1 MEQDYFLGLDLGTG
15 SLGWA
20 VTNEQY
26 EIQRAH
32 GKALWGVRLFES
44 ANTAEERRLF
54 RTNRRRLARRN
65 WRLDLLQGIFA
76 EEINKIDDGFF
87 LRMKE
92 SRYVPADKRDKN
104 GKCPELPYA
113 LFVDDN
119 YTDKQY
125 HQQFPTIYHLR
136 KCLMDTD
143 TTPDIRLV
151 YLALHHILKHRGH
164 FLFSGEM
171 ETIREFQN
179 MFQQFIQTIQNE
191 ELEFHLTFTVENIQA
206 VETILKNQDYGV
218 AEKKKQ
224 LIKQLG
230 AKTSCEKAILQLIAG
245 GKAQLSDIF
254 DNDELDNTEQP
265 KICFADSGYEDNA
278 GLVEAALGEQFI
290 IIAQAKA
297 VYDWAVLSDI
307 LGESTTLSEAKVAVY
322 EKHKKDL
329 AYLKQLVKENLD
341 KAAYQE
347 IFVTTSDKAANY
359 SAYIG
364 MTKQSG
370 KKVAL
375 QGKQC
380 SREDFYAFLRK
391 NVLNSIKDEI
401 KTAYLQQEMEKGTFL
416 PKQVVKDNGVI
427 PHQLHLEELKRI
439 IANLKEQIPLLAEQ
453 EEKLIQLFTFRIPYY
468 VGPLNGIGEGEAAT
482 NWAVKKSK
490 DKIYPWN
497 FDKVIDLEASAEC
510 FIRRMTNKCTY
521 LPQEDVLPKNSLLYS
536 KFEVLNELNNLR
548 LNGKLISVEL
558 KQRLYTDLFQ
568 HYRKVTVKKLK
579 AYLVR
584 EGIVGK
590 ADSIDIA
597 GIDGEFKSSLTAYH
611 DFKNIL
617 TGCSLTQND
626 KEDIILNI
634 TLFGDDKKLLDK
646 RLKAQYPQ
654 LTEGQRKGLRALSYK
669 GWGRLSKAF
678 LDELTAPAPETGEVW
693 TILRAMWETNDNLMQ
708 VLSERYYF
716 TEAIEKRNG
725 KTEQKAISYQMVEE
739 LYVSPAVKRQIWQTL
754 QIVKEICE
762 VQGKA
767 PKRVFIEMAREKQE
781 SKRTVS
787 RRGQLMDL
795 YKKCKD
801 ETRDWLNELGAKDDA
816 ALRSDKLYLY
826 YTQKGRCMYTGEV
839 IPLEELWDNNKYD
852 IDHIYP
858 QSKTMDDSLNNRVL
872 VKKEANANKSDNY
885 PLHADIRQKM
895 KSFWKMLLDGG
906 FIEKEKYNRLTHGDE
921 FTDDELSGF
930 IARQLVETRQSTK
943 AVASLLKQVLPAE
956 TEVVYVKAKIASQ
969 FRQDFNLI
977 KVREM
982 NDLHHAK
989 DAYLNIVVGNA
1000 YHTKFTANAGWFI
1013 KQNPGRSYNL
1023 KKMFTSDKDIIR
1035 NGQTAWKAGSDG
1047 TIVTVRRMMQKN
1059 NILVTRR
1066 SYEVTGGLFD
1076 DMPVK
1081 KGNAQVP
1088 LKGSDSRLNNIDNY
1102 GGYNKATGAYF
1113 MLVESEDK
1121 KGQLIRTIE
1130 YVPLYLCK
1138 QIESSQEAATTY
1150 FSSEAR
1156 GLKNP
1161 RILLPKIK
1169 KDTLFKLDGFYMY
1182 LSGRF
1187 DDRRLLFKGA
1197 TQLLMNFNE
1206 EVTLKKVLKFVT
1218 HHKENKNLMIVPQ
1231 DNLEP
1236 EELLQLYDS
1245 FIDKLKNTV
1254 YKLQLDSWGDV
1265 LQNKREIFAGLNIE
1279 DKCILLSEILHLFQC
1294 ISINA
1299 NLKLLGETSKAGELR
1314 IGKNITKYK
1323 QISIIHQSPAGIYEQ
1338 EIDLNRL

>member
-1 MEQDYFLGLDLGTG
+1 M
-15 SLGWA
+15 
-20 VTNEQY
+20 
-26 EIQRAH
+26 
-32 GKALWGVRLFES
+32 
-44 ANTAEERRLF
+44 
-54 RTNRRRLARRN
+54 
-65 WRLDLLQGIFA
+65 
-76 EEINKIDDGFF
+76 
-87 LRMKE
+87 
-92 SRYVPADKRDKN
+92 
-104 GKCPELPYA
+104 
-113 LFVDDN
+113 
-119 YTDKQY
+119 
-125 HQQFPTIYHLR
+125 
-136 KCLMDTD
+136 
-143 TTPDIRLV
+143 
-151 YLALHHILKHRGH
+151 
-164 FLFSGEM
+164 
-171 ETIREFQN
+171 
-179 MFQQFIQTIQNE
+179 
-191 ELEFHLTFTVENIQA
+191 
-206 VETILKNQDYGV
+206 
-218 AEKKKQ
+218 
-224 LIKQLG
+224 
-230 AKTSCEKAILQLIAG
+230 
-245 GKAQLSDIF
+245 
-254 DNDELDNTEQP
+254 
-265 KICFADSGYEDNA
+265 
-278 GLVEAALGEQFI
+278 
-290 IIAQAKA
+290 
-297 VYDWAVLSDI
+297 
-307 LGESTTLSEAKVAVY
+307 
-322 EKHKKDL
+322 
-329 AYLKQLVKENLD
+329 
-341 KAAYQE
+341 
-347 IFVTTSDKAANY
+347 
-359 SAYIG
+359 
-364 MTKQSG
+364 
-370 KKVAL
+370 
-375 QGKQC
+375 
-380 SREDFYAFLRK
+380 
-391 NVLNSIKDEI
+391 
-401 KTAYLQQEMEKGTFL
+401 
-416 PKQVVKDNGVI
+416 
-427 PHQLHLEELKRI
+427 
-439 IANLKEQIPLLAEQ
+439 LAEQ

-497 FDKVIDLEASAEC
+497 FDKVIDLEASAER

-548 LNGKLISVEL
+548 LNGELISVEL

-590 ADSIDIA
+590 ADSSDIA

-693 TILRAMWETNDNLMQ
+693 TIIRAMWETNDNLMQ
-708 VLSERYYF
+708 VLSDRYYF

-839 IPLEELWDNNKYD
+839 IPLEDLWDNNKYD

-885 PLHADIRQKM
+885 PLHVDIRQKM
-895 KSFWKMLLDGG
+895 KSFWNMLLSDG
-906 FIEKEKYNRLTHGDE
+906 FIEKEKYNRLIRADE

-956 TEVVYVKAKIASQ
+956 IEVVYVKAKIASQ

-1023 KKMFTSDKDIIR
+1023 RKMFTSDKDIIR
-1035 NGQTAWKAGSDG
+1035 NGQTAWKAGGDG

-1076 DMPVK
+1076 QQLMK
-1081 KGNAQVP
+1081 KGKGQVP
-1088 LKGSDSRLNNIDNY
+1088 INGSDSRLSDIQKY
-1102 GGYNKATGAYF
+1102 GGYNKAAGTYF
-1113 MLVESEDK
+1113 MLIESEDK
-1121 KGQLIRTIE
+1121 KGQPMRTIE
-1130 YVPLYLCK
+1130 YVPLYLSK
-1138 QIESSQEAATTY
+1138 QIEASPEAAIAY
-1150 FSSEAR
+1150 FSSEER
-1156 GLKNP
+1156 GLTNP

-1169 KDTLFKLDGFYMY
+1169 IDTLFKVDGFYMH
-1182 LSGRF
+1182 LSGRTGNQ
-1187 DDRRLLFKGA
+1187 LVFKGA
-1197 TQLLMNFNE
+1197 NQLLLNPNE
-1206 EVTLKKVLKFVT
+1206 EAILKKVLKFVARR
-1218 HHKENKNLMIVPQ
+1218 KENKNLTIVPQ
-1231 DNLEP
+1231 DGITSAD
-1236 EELLQLYDS
+1236 LLQLYDT
-1245 FIDKLKNTV
+1245 FVDKLEYAI
-1254 YKLQLDSWGDV
+1254 YKVRLSAQGDT
-1265 LQNKREIFAGLNIE
+1265 LREKREKFASLTPE
-1279 DKCILLSEILHLFQC
+1279 EQCIILFEILHFFQC
-1294 ISINA
+1294 KSGSTDLRLIGGKGQVGVLYLNIKISN
-1299 NLKLLGETSKAGELR
+1299 
-1314 IGKNITKYK
+1314 YK

>member
-65 WRLDLLQGIFA
+65 WRLDLLQDIFA

-104 GKCPELPYA
+104 GNCPELPYA

-191 ELEFHLTFTVENIQA
+191 ELEFHLTFTAENIQA

-245 GKAQLSDIF
+245 GTVKLSDIF

-347 IFVTTSDKAANY
+347 IFVTTNDKAANY

-497 FDKVIDLEASAEC
+497 FDKVIDLEASAER

-558 KQRLYTDLFQ
+558 KQRLYTNLFQ

-590 ADSIDIA
+590 ADAIDIA

-617 TGCSLTQND
+617 TGCSLTQDD

-693 TILRAMWETNDNLMQ
+693 TIIRAMWETNDNLMQ
-708 VLSERYYF
+708 VLSDRYYF

-839 IPLEELWDNNKYD
+839 IPLEDLWDNNKYD

-885 PLHADIRQKM
+885 PLHVDIRQKM
-895 KSFWKMLLDGG
+895 KSFWNMLLRDG
-906 FIEKEKYNRLTHGDE
+906 FIEKEKYNRLIRADE

-1035 NGQTAWKAGSDG
+1035 NGQTAWKAGGDG

-1076 DMPVK
+1076 QQLMK
-1081 KGNAQVP
+1081 KGKGQVP
-1088 LKGSDSRLNNIDNY
+1088 IKGSDSRLSDIQKY
-1102 GGYNKATGAYF
+1102 GGYNKAAGTYF
-1113 MLVESEDK
+1113 MLIESEDK
-1121 KGQLIRTIE
+1121 KGQPMRTIE
-1130 YVPLYLCK
+1130 YVPLYLSK
-1138 QIESSQEAATTY
+1138 QIEASPEAAIAY
-1150 FSSEAR
+1150 FSSEER
-1156 GLKNP
+1156 GLTNP

-1169 KDTLFKLDGFYMY
+1169 IDTLFKVDGFYMH
-1182 LSGRF
+1182 LSGRTGNQ
-1187 DDRRLLFKGA
+1187 LVFKGA
-1197 TQLLMNFNE
+1197 NQLLLNSNE
-1206 EVTLKKVLKFVT
+1206 EAILKKVLKFVARR
-1218 HHKENKNLMIVPQ
+1218 KENKNLTIVPQ
-1231 DNLEP
+1231 DGITSAD
-1236 EELLQLYDS
+1236 LLQLYDT
-1245 FIDKLKNTV
+1245 FVDKLEYAI
-1254 YKLQLDSWGDV
+1254 YKVRLSAQGDT
-1265 LQNKREIFAGLNIE
+1265 LREKREKFASLTPE
-1279 DKCILLSEILHLFQC
+1279 EQCIILFEILHFFQC
-1294 ISINA
+1294 KSGSTDLRLIGGKGQVGVLYLNIKISN
-1299 NLKLLGETSKAGELR
+1299 
-1314 IGKNITKYK
+1314 YK

>member
-1 MEQDYFLGLDLGTG
+1 M
-15 SLGWA
+15 
-20 VTNEQY
+20 
-26 EIQRAH
+26 
-32 GKALWGVRLFES
+32 
-44 ANTAEERRLF
+44 
-54 RTNRRRLARRN
+54 
-65 WRLDLLQGIFA
+65 
-76 EEINKIDDGFF
+76 
-87 LRMKE
+87 
-92 SRYVPADKRDKN
+92 
-104 GKCPELPYA
+104 
-113 LFVDDN
+113 
-119 YTDKQY
+119 
-125 HQQFPTIYHLR
+125 
-136 KCLMDTD
+136 
-143 TTPDIRLV
+143 
-151 YLALHHILKHRGH
+151 
-164 FLFSGEM
+164 
-171 ETIREFQN
+171 
-179 MFQQFIQTIQNE
+179 
-191 ELEFHLTFTVENIQA
+191 
-206 VETILKNQDYGV
+206 
-218 AEKKKQ
+218 
-224 LIKQLG
+224 
-230 AKTSCEKAILQLIAG
+230 
-245 GKAQLSDIF
+245 
-254 DNDELDNTEQP
+254 
-265 KICFADSGYEDNA
+265 
-278 GLVEAALGEQFI
+278 
-290 IIAQAKA
+290 
-297 VYDWAVLSDI
+297 SDI

-347 IFVTTSDKAANY
+347 IFVTTNDKAANY

-380 SREDFYAFLRK
+380 SREDFYVFLRK

-497 FDKVIDLEASAEC
+497 FDKVIDLEASAER

-558 KQRLYTDLFQ
+558 KQRLYTNLFQ

-590 ADSIDIA
+590 ADAIDIA

-617 TGCSLTQND
+617 TGCSLTQDD

-693 TILRAMWETNDNLMQ
+693 TIIRAMWETNDNLMQ
-708 VLSERYYF
+708 VLSDRYYF

-839 IPLEELWDNNKYD
+839 IPLEDLWDNNKYD
-852 IDHIYP
+852 IDHTYP

-885 PLHADIRQKM
+885 PLHVDIR
-895 KSFWKMLLDGG
+895 
-906 FIEKEKYNRLTHGDE
+906 
-921 FTDDELSGF
+921 
-930 IARQLVETRQSTK
+930 
-943 AVASLLKQVLPAE
+943 
-956 TEVVYVKAKIASQ
+956 
-969 FRQDFNLI
+969 
-977 KVREM
+977 
-982 NDLHHAK
+982 
-989 DAYLNIVVGNA
+989 
-1000 YHTKFTANAGWFI
+1000 
-1013 KQNPGRSYNL
+1013 
-1023 KKMFTSDKDIIR
+1023 
-1035 NGQTAWKAGSDG
+1035 
-1047 TIVTVRRMMQKN
+1047 
-1059 NILVTRR
+1059 
-1066 SYEVTGGLFD
+1066 
-1076 DMPVK
+1076 
-1081 KGNAQVP
+1081 
-1088 LKGSDSRLNNIDNY
+1088 
-1102 GGYNKATGAYF
+1102 
-1113 MLVESEDK
+1113 
-1121 KGQLIRTIE
+1121 
-1130 YVPLYLCK
+1130 
-1138 QIESSQEAATTY
+1138 
-1150 FSSEAR
+1150 
-1156 GLKNP
+1156 
-1161 RILLPKIK
+1161 
-1169 KDTLFKLDGFYMY
+1169 
-1182 LSGRF
+1182 
-1187 DDRRLLFKGA
+1187 
-1197 TQLLMNFNE
+1197 
-1206 EVTLKKVLKFVT
+1206 
-1218 HHKENKNLMIVPQ
+1218 
-1231 DNLEP
+1231 
-1236 EELLQLYDS
+1236 
-1245 FIDKLKNTV
+1245 
-1254 YKLQLDSWGDV
+1254 
-1265 LQNKREIFAGLNIE
+1265 
-1279 DKCILLSEILHLFQC
+1279 
-1294 ISINA
+1294 
-1299 NLKLLGETSKAGELR
+1299 
-1314 IGKNITKYK
+1314 
-1323 QISIIHQSPAGIYEQ
+1323 
-1338 EIDLNRL
+1338 